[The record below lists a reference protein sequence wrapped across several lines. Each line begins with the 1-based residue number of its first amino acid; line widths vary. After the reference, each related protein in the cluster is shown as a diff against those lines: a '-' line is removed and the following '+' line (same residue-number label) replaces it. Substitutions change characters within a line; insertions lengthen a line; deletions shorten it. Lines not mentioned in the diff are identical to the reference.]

1 MSKLQL
7 EIITPERLF
16 LKQEV
21 DEVQI
26 PSLNGELGILPGHT
40 PLISQ
45 LAVAGLMTCKS
56 GNTQTRALIGQGFV
70 EINSDKVTILAGL
83 AEMPNEINLELARKD
98 LESAERSLKAAE
110 KDPDIDIQE
119 ALIRVERAMIRSQIA
134 EKS

>member
-1 MSKLQL
+1 
-7 EIITPERLF
+7 
-16 LKQEV
+16 
-21 DEVQI
+21 
-26 PSLNGELGILPGHT
+26 
-40 PLISQ
+40 
-45 LAVAGLMTCKS
+45 
-56 GNTQTRALIGQGFV
+56 TRALIGQGFV